1 MNPYSLA
8 KEWCPQTRE
17 AYLAMP
23 KNNKGYT
30 ISLFFIEDKDVPR
43 MEEAWREWA
52 KVHASGK
59 NKWLQPVW
67 FKKWADYKKF
77 GIKVNSD

>member
-8 KEWCPQTRE
+8 KEWSPEVRE

-23 KNNKGYT
+23 KNHKGYT
-30 ISLFFIEDKDVPR
+30 VSLFFVDPKDVPR
-43 MEEAWREWA
+43 MEQEWREWA
-52 KVHASGK
+52 QKYATGK

-67 FKKWADYKKF
+67 FKKWAEQKKF
-77 GIKVNSD
+77 ARSVNND